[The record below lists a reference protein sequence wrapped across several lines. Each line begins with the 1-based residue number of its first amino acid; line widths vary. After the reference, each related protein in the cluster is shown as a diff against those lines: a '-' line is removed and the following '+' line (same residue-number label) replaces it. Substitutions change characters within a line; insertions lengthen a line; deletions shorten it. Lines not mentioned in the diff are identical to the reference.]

1 MATGSN
7 GTLGKKSP
15 ASMHTSVIVL
25 SLVLIFAIRNSA
37 LDVPL
42 SLVLLV
48 TAVMWAVQRQKAESR
63 AASTTSPPQMSKTWG
78 PWVPIPRKK

>member
-7 GTLGKKSP
+7 GTLDKKSP

-42 SLVLLV
+42 SLVPVSYTHLTLP
-48 TAVMWAVQRQKAESR
+48 TKSDECRSR
-63 AASTTSPPQMSKTWG
+63 WSPYH
-78 PWVPIPRKK
+78 